1 MEAQKNVNKVLPSAR
16 RAGSREVIVAAA
28 TRLFLERGFGAVS
41 MDELAAAAGVA
52 RRTLYNQFA
61 SKEEIFRE
69 MLQRVSAQLEHAFP
83 PGIETQGDVEAV
95 LRLVGGMI
103 LKLHKNRDYLGF
115 LRMVVADSRQFPWI
129 AEEFAAVMDPQ
140 TERLVRLLAHLTSM
154 GVLNCR
160 NPMLAAHQFM
170 GALNDLSLWP
180 WMMGRE
186 RIPVPDE
193 ELVEE
198 TIRMFLEHYRA
209 APAKKVRSQG
219 TARS

>member
-1 MEAQKNVNKVLPSAR
+1 MEARKNVKEVLHPAR
-16 RAGSREVIVAAA
+16 RGGSREVIVAAA

-41 MDELAAAAGVA
+41 MDELAAAARVA

-69 MLQRVSAQLEHAFP
+69 MLQRVSGQLENAFP

-95 LRLVGGMI
+95 LRSVARMI
-103 LKLHKNRDYLGF
+103 LQLHKNQDYLGF

-140 TERLVRLLAHLTSM
+140 TERLVRFLAHLTSM
-154 GVLNCR
+154 GVLDCR
-160 NPMLAAHQFM
+160 NPILAAHQFM

-198 TIRMFLEHYRA
+198 TIRMFLEHYQA
-209 APAKKVRSQG
+209 APAKKVPSQG
-219 TARS
+219 RARP

>member
-1 MEAQKNVNKVLPSAR
+1 MEARKNVNKVLPSAR

-52 RRTLYNQFA
+52 RRTLYNQFD

-69 MLQRVSAQLEHAFP
+69 MLQRVSGQLEHAFP

-95 LRLVGGMI
+95 LRLVGRMI

-180 WMMGRE
+180 WMLGRE

-209 APAKKVRSQG
+209 APAKKLRSQG
-219 TARS
+219 TPRS